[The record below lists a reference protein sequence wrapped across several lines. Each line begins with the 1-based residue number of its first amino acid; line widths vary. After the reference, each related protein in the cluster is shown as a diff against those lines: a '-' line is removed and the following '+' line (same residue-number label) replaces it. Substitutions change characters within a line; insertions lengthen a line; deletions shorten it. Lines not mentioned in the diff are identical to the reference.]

1 MSPISGPE
9 ASALVVPAGILGQSS
24 RKDGLEALRPLAADL
39 GNALKRLGNIEG
51 VVVLVLV
58 AVAWEVTSRFLP
70 PFLFPSIGRVGDA
83 IAAVLAKPASFVAI
97 GQTYYRILLFLA
109 VGFVIGTMLG
119 TLAGANERLERTFV
133 PLIQFKQGVPGV
145 CWVIFAIIWFRDMDV
160 RMGFIIIVSTLP
172 SFFYQARDGYRG
184 IPRDLWQMV
193 KALRPTRRQML
204 TKLIVPGLIPSILIG
219 LRINLGTATRVT
231 ITAELLAGNSGIGY
245 YLRNAQEQ
253 FRMDVAI
260 AWTLVLVVFVILT
273 DLALALLEK
282 RLLRWRQQPE
292 REA

>member
-1 MSPISGPE
+1 MSPISGPN
-9 ASALVVPAGILGQSS
+9 ASAIAAPVTLLGEAR
-24 RKDGLEALRPLAADL
+24 RKDQLEAFRPLAADIANAIRRF
-39 GNALKRLGNIEG
+39 GNVEG
-51 VVVLVLV
+51 VIVLILA
-58 AVAWEVTSRFLP
+58 AVAWEITSRFLP
-70 PFLFPSIGRVGDA
+70 PFLFPSIGRIGEA
-83 IAAVLAKPASFVAI
+83 IETLLGRPESFAAI
-97 GQTYYRILLFLA
+97 GETYYRIIAFLA
-109 VGFVIGTMLG
+109 AGFVLGTMLG
-119 TLAGANERLERTFV
+119 TLAGANQRLERTFV
-133 PLIQFKQGVPGV
+133 PLIQVKQGVPGV

-160 RMGFIIIVSTLP
+160 RMAFIIVISTLP

-193 KALRPTRRQML
+193 KALRPTRGQML
-204 TKLIVPGLIPSILIG
+204 TKLILPGLVPSILIG

-231 ITAELLAGNSGIGY
+231 ITAELLAGSTGIGY
-245 YLRNAQEQ
+245 HLRNAQEQ

-273 DLALALLEK
+273 DLGLALIEK